1 MRCDAGRVPEDEA
14 PYVPASRPYRK
25 RFRYQYRRHAFDKL
39 RAIDLPLREFQALLD
54 GGEVIAEAEVG
65 ILAHKELVLLLQWR
79 HPLHVAIV
87 VDEVREEERI
97 VTVYEP
103 DALEWTPDFRR
114 RR

>member
-1 MRCDAGRVPEDEA
+1 M
-14 PYVPASRPYRK
+14 SRPYGK

-39 RAIDLPLREFQALLD
+39 RAIDLSLAEFHALL
-54 GGEVIAEAEVG
+54 GHGEVIEEAEIGV
-65 ILAHKELVLLLQWR
+65 LAHKELVLLVQWIR
-79 HPLHVAIV
+79 PLHVAIV

-103 DALEWTPDFRR
+103 DPAEWTPDCRR